1 MFKQQLGHRFKI
13 KDLGELHWLLGIEVK
28 QDCVACTISFSQH
41 AYIDKILEKFGLH
54 DAKPLSSLLD
64 PHHTLT
70 LSQSPA
76 TLCQYDDMCMVP
88 YREAIGSLMY
98 VALGMWPNITFSVSF
113 LLQFMQ
119 NPGRPHWEVVK
130 RVFRYLR
137 GTRDYS
143 LVIGSSGC
151 LEWTGGSQ
159 DGLQGFCDADWAS
172 QEHCHSTSGYVFTID
187 GGAMS
192 WSSKKQGIVAL
203 STTEAEYVSLTHA
216 MKETLWLRAFLAEI
230 ARPLR
235 HPTTLFCDNQS

>member
-1 MFKQQLGHRFKI
+1 
-13 KDLGELHWLLGIEVK
+13 
-28 QDCVACTISFSQH
+28 
-41 AYIDKILEKFGLH
+41 
-54 DAKPLSSLLD
+54 
-64 PHHTLT
+64 
-70 LSQSPA
+70 
-76 TLCQYDDMCMVP
+76 MVP

-98 VALGMWPNITFSVSF
+98 AALGMWPDITFSVSF

-172 QEHCHSTSGYVFTID
+172 QEHRHSTSGYVFTID

-216 MKETLWLRAFLAEI
+216 AKETLWLRAFLAEI

-235 HPTTLFCDNQS
+235 HPTTLFCDNQSAITVMKNNQYHARTKHIDIRHHFIRDHTTRGAISIEYCPMAENTADILTKPLAAPRVERLALTMGLRSAGVLTHAY